1 MVKVDRENHGV
12 LFKNK
17 NKEKDTHS
25 DYDGVINVE
34 GKEFWLNAW
43 INTSKSGM
51 KYMAV
56 TVRPRLAKGEKPAL
70 KVVGGTDTPD
80 PDDEIPF

>member
-1 MVKVDRENHGV
+1 MVKADRENHGV
-12 LFKNK
+12 LFKNR
-17 NKEKDTHS
+17 NKKSEKHS
-25 DYDGVINVE
+25 DYDGVLNVE

-56 TVRPRLAKGEKPAL
+56 TVRPRFERQDKPAL
-70 KVVGGTDTPD
+70 RVVGGSETAD
-80 PDDEIPF
+80 PNDEIPF